1 VDKMDDEI
9 GRILTKLSS
18 KSVLKRKEA
27 IKELKPHLHT
37 QNEHIARLSLHYVA
51 EHDPC
56 YTVRNIAR
64 QASYSVTIPNE
75 SNSSWEKTFVFQSE

>member
-1 VDKMDDEI
+1 MDEEI
-9 GRILTKLSS
+9 QEIMGSLSS

-27 IKELKPHLHT
+27 IKRLKMHLGT
-37 QNEHIARLSLHYVA
+37 PEKGNIARLCLQYVA

-64 QASYSVTIPNE
+64 QAFYRVSEPPE
-75 SNSSWEKTFVFQSE
+75 GGASWEKSFVFQSE